1 MRKRMVAV
9 IVLALTFAASL
20 VVVAALQI
28 RVGPGPTWPP
38 PPPKPGTV
46 IDDTVGE
53 VPTMPELTEEEK
65 ERFMRIIMS
74 NDSVRRILDKGN
86 WAILEGRIGV
96 WTEGFEKIGAF
107 AYFKFDSAVW
117 VEGTFNMPSAVPYTA
132 GLWVGGLHVFVDLR
146 TNSTV
151 GLEPSTAFPI
161 TGFPIAA
168 PPGPPPPNPPYIM
181 FLILIILI
189 LQFPL
194 ITALVIRMMRSED
207 ERRKRGESMEK
218 WKILIL
224 TPYIIMLA
232 TLLFYALLFGA
243 VELLGLVIDGGG
255 VAQTKVWFKQIIMFA
270 FLIFQAAV
278 GIEIPFIPIYTIIL
292 EIALTVRWIIVRRR
306 KDRR

>member
-1 MRKRMVAV
+1 MVAV

-46 IDDTVGE
+46 IDDTVGGE

-86 WAILEGRIGV
+86 WAILEGQIGV

-168 PPGPPPPNPPYIM
+168 PLGPPPPNPPYIM

-207 ERRKRGESMEK
+207 ERRKRGESMKK

-224 TPYIIMLA
+224 TPYII
-232 TLLFYALLFGA
+232 LLVYALLFGA
-243 VELLGLVIDGGG
+243 VELLGLTIGMRQENFQG
-255 VAQTKVWFKQIIMFA
+255 KVWFSPIIMFS

-278 GIEIPFIPIYTIIL
+278 YFVIPFILIMTIFIIL
-292 EIALTVRWIIVRRR
+292 DLLR
-306 KDRR
+306 KE